1 MKYDTFLAFSFDL
14 KLKGSQIISL
24 FSSMV
29 KNESRLDEEHINILE
44 LLRAI
49 LYEHLSIEEVEQ
61 ILRDQTESV

>member
-1 MKYDTFLAFSFDL
+1 
-14 KLKGSQIISL
+14 
-24 FSSMV
+24 MV